1 MEGNKLSS
9 RIGGGQGSG
18 LERENLAEI
27 DFESSKDKMERFSF
41 ILISTEYTGDVFP
54 NGIGNKGPLIKP

>member
-1 MEGNKLSS
+1 VDRGAALK
-9 RIGGGQGSG
+9 
-18 LERENLAEI
+18 RENLAEI